1 MSSDWSVY
9 LLKCADSTLYTGISN
24 NLSKRLEA
32 HNLGRGAKYTK
43 GRRPVSVIYQENN
56 LTRSEALKREVQLKK
71 MTRKEKIALSHM
83 R

>member
-43 GRRPVSVIYQENN
+43 GRRPVRVIYQENN